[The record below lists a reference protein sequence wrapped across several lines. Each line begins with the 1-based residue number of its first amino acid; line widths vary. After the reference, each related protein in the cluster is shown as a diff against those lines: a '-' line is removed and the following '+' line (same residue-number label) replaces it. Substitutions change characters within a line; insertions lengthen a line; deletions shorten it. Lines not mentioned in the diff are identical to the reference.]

1 MPVAKWKPLSAAQF
15 GALAPKITAVLTHE
29 LEKERTDTAL
39 PKFGGPSGS
48 DLWELPPVDS
58 KSVAKLS
65 PFVKEL
71 VGRRLD
77 PRWIRK
83 GGYSTVSEAVDHM
96 LVQLHKHC
104 VVEGSSTASA
114 ESVALALTA

>member
-1 MPVAKWKPLSAAQF
+1 MAKWKPLSSAQF
-15 GALAPKITAVLTHE
+15 DALAPKIKALLEVG

-39 PKFGGPSGS
+39 PKFGAAAGS

-65 PFVKEL
+65 PLVKEL

-83 GGYSTVSEAVDHM
+83 GGYSTVKEAVDHM
-96 LVQLHKHC
+96 LVQLRRHC
-104 VVEGSSTASA
+104 VAEDSTTAVA
-114 ESVALALTA
+114 KSVASHAAP

>member
-1 MPVAKWKPLSAAQF
+1 MPKPKLLTAAEF
-15 GALAPKITAVLTHE
+15 GAIKPKLKVRLTAG

-39 PKFGGPSGS
+39 PKFGGSSTS

-65 PFVKEL
+65 PLVKEL
-71 VGRRLD
+71 IGHRLD

-83 GGYSTVSEAVDHM
+83 GGYPTVEAAVDDM
-96 LVQLHKHC
+96 LAQLRRHC
-104 VVEGSSTASA
+104 VVEGSATTAVA
-114 ESVALALTA
+114 EPAVALASH

>member
-1 MPVAKWKPLSAAQF
+1 MPKQNPLTAAQF
-15 GALAPKITAVLTHE
+15 DMIAPKLKARLKAA
-29 LEKERTDTAL
+29 LEKERTDCAL
-39 PKFGGPSGS
+39 PKVGGPPSS

-65 PFVKEL
+65 PLAKER

-83 GGYSTVSEAVDHM
+83 GGYPTVEAAVDDM
-96 LVQLHKHC
+96 LVQLRKHC
-104 VVEGSSTASA
+104 VVELSPATTA
-114 ESVALALTA
+114 EPLPLTLTH

>member
-1 MPVAKWKPLSAAQF
+1 MAKWKPISAAQF
-15 GALAPKITAVLTHE
+15 DALAPKIKAVLTDG

-39 PKFGGPSGS
+39 PKFGGAPDS

-65 PFVKEL
+65 PLTKEL

-83 GGYSTVSEAVDHM
+83 GGYSTVAEAVDHM
-96 LVQLHKHC
+96 LVQLRKHC
-104 VVEGSSTASA
+104 VIDGSSTAAA
-114 ESVALALTA
+114 ESVALTLTT